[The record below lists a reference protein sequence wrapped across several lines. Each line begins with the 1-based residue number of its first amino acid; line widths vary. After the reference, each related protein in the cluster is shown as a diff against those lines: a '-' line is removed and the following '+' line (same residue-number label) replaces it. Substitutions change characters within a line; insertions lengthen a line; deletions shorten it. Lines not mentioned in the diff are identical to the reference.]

1 MALRKGRVT
10 RYRERTFTPMVS
22 SQSSSDSSARG
33 LKRPIPALFT
43 RMRGAPRSPTNAAKA
58 STLSGSETSHAVPIA
73 SIPAAVRSRT
83 VACTFVSVRAQ
94 MATRAPA
101 RPRANAVARPIPAVA
116 PVTTASEPVTSICGA
131 NIRRRAPPGAGTR
144 RRSASIWGGSVMT
157 ATLYPVSDETMSA
170 PAPSAA
176 ARPTEGE
183 LLDAYSQAVT
193 GAAELV
199 GPAVVSVEVRH
210 KVERRGR
217 PAREVPGNGSGFVFT
232 PDGFVLTNSHVVHGA
247 TRLDAAF
254 PDGRRVRAELVGDD
268 PETDLAVLRVPPVSL
283 TVAQLGDSAAL
294 RVGQLVVAI
303 GNPLGFQSTVTAGVV
318 SALGRSFRSV
328 GGRLIDDVI
337 QTDAA
342 LNPGNSGGPLVDARG
357 RVVGVNTAVILPAQG
372 ICFAVGINTAKVVTG
387 QLIRHGK
394 IRRGRIGVAG
404 QNVPLLRLAQRAL
417 GTDTKSGVLVTGV
430 EPDSPAARAGVKAG
444 DIVIGFDGQTVSG
457 IDDLHRLLVTERIGA
472 RTTITVLRNADR
484 LELPIVPEE
493 SETRNR

>member
-1 MALRKGRVT
+1 
-10 RYRERTFTPMVS
+10 
-22 SQSSSDSSARG
+22 
-33 LKRPIPALFT
+33 
-43 RMRGAPRSPTNAAKA
+43 
-58 STLSGSETSHAVPIA
+58 
-73 SIPAAVRSRT
+73 
-83 VACTFVSVRAQ
+83 
-94 MATRAPA
+94 
-101 RPRANAVARPIPAVA
+101 
-116 PVTTASEPVTSICGA
+116 
-131 NIRRRAPPGAGTR
+131 
-144 RRSASIWGGSVMT
+144 MT
-157 ATLYPVSDETMSA
+157 ATLYPVSDDTMSA

-176 ARPTEGE
+176 AGPTDGE

-193 GAAELV
+193 GAAEQV

-268 PETDLAVLRVPPVSL
+268 PDTDLALLRVPPVSL

-342 LNPGNSGGPLVDARG
+342 LNPGNSGGPLVDSRG

-372 ICFAVGINTAKVVTG
+372 ICFAVAINTAKFVTG

-404 QNVPLLRLAQRAL
+404 QHVPLLRLAVRAHGL
-417 GTDTKSGVLVTGV
+417 EAKSGVLVTGV
-430 EPDSPAARAGVKAG
+430 DADSPAARAGVRPE
-444 DIVIGFDGQTVSG
+444 DIIVGLDGKPVTG
-457 IDDLHRLLVTERIGA
+457 IDDLHRLLASDRIGA
-472 RTTITVLRNADR
+472 ETTIVVLRKAEK
-484 LELPIVPEE
+484 LELPITSVE
-493 SETRNR
+493 SPPS